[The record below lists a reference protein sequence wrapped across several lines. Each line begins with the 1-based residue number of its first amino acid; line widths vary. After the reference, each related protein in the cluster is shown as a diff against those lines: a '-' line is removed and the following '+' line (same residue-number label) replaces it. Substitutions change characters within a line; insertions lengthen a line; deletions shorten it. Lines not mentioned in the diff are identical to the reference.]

1 MVEEH
6 CDYPLINHFPKIT
19 NEKYT
24 LYPDFFQLA
33 FRHGT
38 PKRALMTVMVVGTI
52 LTLIN
57 NGDVILEGGSL
68 NYIKVSLSF
77 CIPFCVSTWGCFTR

>member
-1 MVEEH
+1 M
-6 CDYPLINHFPKIT
+6 KT
-19 NEKYT
+19 YT

-38 PKRALMTVMVVGTI
+38 PKRALMTVMLVGTI

-68 NYIKVSLSF
+68 NYISYSVDLVVTNNVTVTGSGAGTPTYTL
-77 CIPFCVSTWGCFTR
+77 GFTGNFT

>member
-6 CDYPLINHFPKIT
+6 CDYPLINHFPKIK

-33 FRHGT
+33 FRHGI

-57 NGDVILEGGSL
+57 NSDVILEGGYL
-68 NYIKVSLSF
+68 NYVKITYLLYSF
-77 CIPFCVSTWGCFTR
+77 LCHYMRYFTR

>member
-1 MVEEH
+1 MKK
-6 CDYPLINHFPKIT
+6 F
-19 NEKYT
+19 T

-38 PKRALMTVMVVGTI
+38 PKRALMTVMLVVTI

-68 NYIKVSLSF
+68 NYVKVHLLIVFLSVSLHA
-77 CIPFCVSTWGCFTR
+77 VL

>member
-1 MVEEH
+1 M
-6 CDYPLINHFPKIT
+6 K
-19 NEKYT
+19 KYT

-77 CIPFCVSTWGCFTR
+77 CIPFCVSTWGCFSR

>member
-1 MVEEH
+1 
-6 CDYPLINHFPKIT
+6 
-19 NEKYT
+19 
-24 LYPDFFQLA
+24 
-33 FRHGT
+33 
-38 PKRALMTVMVVGTI
+38 MTVMVVGTI

-57 NGDVILEGGSL
+57 KGDVILESGSL

>member
-1 MVEEH
+1 M
-6 CDYPLINHFPKIT
+6 K
-19 NEKYT
+19 KYT
-24 LYPDFFQLA
+24 LYTDFFKLA

-38 PKRALMTVMVVGTI
+38 PKRALMNVMVVGTI

-68 NYIKVSLSF
+68 NYIKVPLSF

>member
-1 MVEEH
+1 MKK
-6 CDYPLINHFPKIT
+6 F
-19 NEKYT
+19 T

-38 PKRALMTVMVVGTI
+38 PKRALMTVMLVLTI
-52 LTLIN
+52 LILIN

-68 NYIKVSLSF
+68 NYVKVHLIIVFLSVSLHA
-77 CIPFCVSTWGCFTR
+77 VL

>member
-1 MVEEH
+1 MKK
-6 CDYPLINHFPKIT
+6 F
-19 NEKYT
+19 T

-38 PKRALMTVMVVGTI
+38 PKRALMTIMLVVTI

-68 NYIKVSLSF
+68 NYVKVHLLIVFLSVSLHA
-77 CIPFCVSTWGCFTR
+77 VL

>member
-1 MVEEH
+1 MKK
-6 CDYPLINHFPKIT
+6 F
-19 NEKYT
+19 T

-38 PKRALMTVMVVGTI
+38 PKRALMTVMLVVTI

-57 NGDVILEGGSL
+57 SGDVILEGGSL
-68 NYIKVSLSF
+68 NYVKVHLLIEFLSVSLHA
-77 CIPFCVSTWGCFTR
+77 VL

>member
-1 MVEEH
+1 M
-6 CDYPLINHFPKIT
+6 K
-19 NEKYT
+19 KYT

-38 PKRALMTVMVVGTI
+38 PKRALITVMVVASI

-68 NYIKVSLSF
+68 NYVKVHLLIVFLSVSLHT
-77 CIPFCVSTWGCFTR
+77 VL

>member
-1 MVEEH
+1 M
-6 CDYPLINHFPKIT
+6 K
-19 NEKYT
+19 KYT

-38 PKRALMTVMVVGTI
+38 PKRALMTVMLVVTI

-68 NYIKVSLSF
+68 NFVKVHLLIVFLS
-77 CIPFCVSTWGCFTR
+77 VSIHEEL